1 MKAASALERSTD
13 GKNFTTLATFSKH
26 NAAFSD
32 VTVSAGVP
40 FWYRVI
46 ALGGGGKESAPS
58 NIAGVTTLSTPRN
71 FAVSNASTSQVGLI
85 WDKVSTALNYQVQR
99 FDGTT
104 WTPLVKLG
112 KTTLAFVDTTSASGT
127 DYSYRVGATSA
138 NGSSSY
144 ATLQLTT
151 PMEVPSVTADS
162 SVAGQVTITWDS
174 VNGAIGGYEVDR
186 KAAGQVFGQLAI
198 VKDATEYQDLAVT
211 EDADYE
217 YQVIAIG
224 SADSS
229 SASDVVQTHTAVA
242 APTDCAAQ
250 VLSGSQVNVRWTH
263 ALADSYISIEGSID
277 GGQTWDVMIMVPGD
291 FSQIVVTTK
300 GSKTYQFRLQ
310 TRAFDGLNSGY
321 AEIHDVVTP
330 LASPAISALA
340 TDSGVT
346 ISWDDA
352 GDDAGYVIQRAVG
365 DGDFEPLAQVETD
378 ITQYFDADVSAG
390 VTYHYQVASIAENQT
405 QTEWSNDVP
414 VTAYVAAPIGLTI
427 DDTTPTSISFHWTIQ
442 TSNVANYALLYEDG
456 VHGQATVLLPSDAT
470 SYTLD
475 TLELSRSYQFQIQSL
490 DANGVAISD
499 QSNSVAYATPEGPN
513 DLSALRK
520 HSAVGNLPDLGGPI
534 RRHQGV
540 CD

>member
-1 MKAASALERSTD
+1 MECILSPQQRWRTAWSRSTD

-138 NGSSSY
+138 SGSSSY

-291 FSQIVVTTK
+291 FSEIVVTTK

-346 ISWDDA
+346 MGTTPVMMRVMSFSVRLGMAISSHLLRLKRMDH
-352 GDDAGYVIQRAVG
+352 AVFRRRRVCRRDVPLPG
-365 DGDFEPLAQVETD
+365 CFNRREPDTDRMVER
-378 ITQYFDADVSAG
+378 S
-390 VTYHYQVASIAENQT
+390 
-405 QTEWSNDVP
+405 P
-414 VTAYVAAPIGLTI
+414 VTA
-427 DDTTPTSISFHWTIQ
+427 TSRPP
-442 TSNVANYALLYEDG
+442 AD
-456 VHGQATVLLPSDAT
+456 
-470 SYTLD
+470 
-475 TLELSRSYQFQIQSL
+475 
-490 DANGVAISD
+490 
-499 QSNSVAYATPEGPN
+499 
-513 DLSALRK
+513 
-520 HSAVGNLPDLGGPI
+520 
-534 RRHQGV
+534 
-540 CD
+540 